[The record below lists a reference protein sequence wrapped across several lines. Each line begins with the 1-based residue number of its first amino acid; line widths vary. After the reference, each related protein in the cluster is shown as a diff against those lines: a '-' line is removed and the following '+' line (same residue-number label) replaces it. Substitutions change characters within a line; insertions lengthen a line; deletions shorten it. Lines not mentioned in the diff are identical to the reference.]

1 MATDCMPTAPA
12 APGLLVITTG
22 CLSARSSAEASGRP
36 VRSAWPPGGNGLTI
50 VTGRVGKGSCAETGP
65 ATSHGRTTTTSR
77 HTSGREE
84 RRRVMVTSAT
94 QAYQDGGREYHG
106 A

>member
-12 APGLLVITTG
+12 APGLLLITTG
-22 CLSARSSAEASGRP
+22 CLSTRSSATASGRA

-50 VTGRVGKGSCAETGP
+50 VTGRVGKVSCAETG
-65 ATSHGRTTTTSR
+65 AVTIHGRTVTASR
-77 HTSGREE
+77 HTSEREE

-94 QAYQDGGREYHG
+94 QAYQDGGRE
-106 A
+106 